1 MIANTIIKAALR
13 KLLVI
18 PSGGTP
24 TAEQYTDG
32 LEVLNDMIN
41 SWSAQ
46 RDLIYEDTKETL
58 TIPAGT
64 QIITIGATGD
74 LVTGR
79 PLKIIVATLRDNNVD
94 YVIKLISEKEYQG
107 FSQKNN
113 ISRPYRL
120 YYRNTW
126 PNGTIYFEYTTD
138 QSYSLILTSMKQLSS
153 FLDGTTDVS
162 LPDYYERALK
172 TNLTIELAD
181 EMGAGNRVS
190 PIMMNLANE
199 AKTAI
204 LSQGLDL
211 VPAFTEMYTYGVY
224 NIEADDY

>member
-1 MIANTIIKAALR
+1 MIANTIINAALR
-13 KLLVI
+13 KLLVT
-18 PSGGTP
+18 PSGGSP
-24 TAEQYTDG
+24 TTAQYSDG
-32 LEVLNDMIN
+32 LEVLNDMVN

-46 RDLIYEDTKETL
+46 RDLIYEDTKENL

-64 QIITIGATGD
+64 QSITIGPTGD
-74 LVTGR
+74 LITGR
-79 PLKIIVATLRDNNVD
+79 PLKITVATLRDNNID
-94 YVIKLISEKEYQG
+94 YVMKLISEREYQG

-113 ISRPYRL
+113 VSRPYRL

-126 PNGTIYFEYTTD
+126 PNGTMYFEYTTD
-138 QSYSLILTSMKQLSS
+138 QAYTLILTSMKQLST
-153 FLDGTTDVS
+153 FPDGTTDVS

-190 PIMMNLANE
+190 STMYKIADE
-199 AKTAI
+199 SKTAI
-204 LSQGLDL
+204 ISQALDV
-211 VPAFTEMYTYGVY
+211 VPAFTELHSHGVY

>member
-24 TAEQYTDG
+24 TTAQYADG
-32 LEVLNDMIN
+32 LEVLNDLVN

-58 TIPAGT
+58 TIPSGT
-64 QIITIGATGD
+64 QIITIGPTGD
-74 LVTGR
+74 LVTAR
-79 PLKIIVATLRDNNVD
+79 PLKITVATLRDQNID
-94 YVIKLISEKEYQG
+94 YVLKLISEKEYQG

-113 ISRPYRL
+113 KSRPYRL

-126 PNGTIYFEYTTD
+126 PNGTIYFEYVTD
-138 QSYSLILTSMKQLSS
+138 QSYSLILTSMKQLST
-153 FLDGTTDVS
+153 FPDGTTDVA
-162 LPDYYERALK
+162 LPDHYERALK

-181 EMGAGNRVS
+181 EMGAGKRVT
-190 PIMMNLANE
+190 NLMLKIAE
-199 AKTAI
+199 ESRTAI
-204 LSQGLDL
+204 IGQALDI
-211 VPAFTEMYTYGVY
+211 VPAQTEMHSYGVY

>member
-1 MIANTIIKAALR
+1 MIANNIISAALR
-13 KLLVI
+13 KLLVT

-24 TAEQYTDG
+24 TTAQYADG
-32 LEVLNDMIN
+32 LEVLNDMVN

-46 RDLIYEDTKETL
+46 RDLIYEDTKENL

-64 QIITIGATGD
+64 QSITIGPTGD

-79 PLKIIVATLRDNNVD
+79 PLKITVATLRDNNID
-94 YVIKLISEKEYQG
+94 YVLKLIHEREYQG

-113 ISRPYRL
+113 VSRPYRL

-126 PNGTIYFEYTTD
+126 PNGTMYFEYVTD
-138 QSYSLILTSMKQLSS
+138 QEYTLILTSMKNLST
-153 FLDGTTDVS
+153 FPDGITDVS

-181 EMGAGNRVS
+181 EMGAGNRIS
-190 PIMMNLANE
+190 SSMYKIAEE

-204 LSQGLDL
+204 ISQALDI
-211 VPAFTEMYTYGVY
+211 VPAFTEFHSYGVY

>member
-1 MIANTIIKAALR
+1 MIANTIIRAALR

-24 TAEQYTDG
+24 TTAQYADG

-64 QIITIGATGD
+64 QVITIGATGG

-79 PLKIIVATLRDNNVD
+79 PLKITVATLRDNNID

-113 ISRPYRL
+113 VSRPYRL

-138 QSYSLILTSMKQLSS
+138 QSYSLILTSIKQLSS
-153 FLDGTTDVS
+153 FPEGTTDVS
-162 LPDYYERALK
+162 LPDHYERALK
-172 TNLTIELAD
+172 ANLTIELAD

-190 PIMMNLANE
+190 PVMMTLADE
-199 AKTAI
+199 ARTAI
-204 LSQGLDL
+204 ISQGIDL
-211 VPAFTEMYTYGVY
+211 VPSFTELHSYGVY

>member
-1 MIANTIIKAALR
+1 MIANTIISAALR
-13 KLLVI
+13 KLLVT
-18 PSGGTP
+18 PSGGSP
-24 TAEQYTDG
+24 TTAQYSDG
-32 LEVLNDMIN
+32 LEVLNDMVN

-46 RDLIYEDTKETL
+46 RDLIYEDTKENL

-64 QIITIGATGD
+64 QSITIGPTGD

-79 PLKIIVATLRDNNVD
+79 PLKITVATLRDNNID
-94 YVIKLISEKEYQG
+94 YVMKLISEREYQG

-113 ISRPYRL
+113 VSRPYRL

-126 PNGTIYFEYTTD
+126 PNGTMYFEYTTD
-138 QSYSLILTSMKQLSS
+138 QAYTLILTSMKQLST
-153 FLDGTTDVS
+153 FPDGTTDVS

-190 PIMMNLANE
+190 STMYKIADE
-199 AKTAI
+199 SKTAI
-204 LSQGLDL
+204 ISQALDV
-211 VPAFTEMYTYGVY
+211 VPAFTELHSHGVY

>member
-1 MIANTIIKAALR
+1 MIANTIIRAALR

-24 TAEQYTDG
+24 TTAQYADG

-64 QIITIGATGD
+64 QVITIGATGG

-79 PLKIIVATLRDNNVD
+79 PLKITVATLRDNNID

-113 ISRPYRL
+113 VSRPYRL

-153 FLDGTTDVS
+153 FPDGTTDVS
-162 LPDYYERALK
+162 LPDHYERALK

-190 PIMMNLANE
+190 PVMMTLADE
-199 AKTAI
+199 ARTAI
-204 LSQGLDL
+204 ISQGIDL
-211 VPAFTEMYTYGVY
+211 VPSFTELHSYGVY